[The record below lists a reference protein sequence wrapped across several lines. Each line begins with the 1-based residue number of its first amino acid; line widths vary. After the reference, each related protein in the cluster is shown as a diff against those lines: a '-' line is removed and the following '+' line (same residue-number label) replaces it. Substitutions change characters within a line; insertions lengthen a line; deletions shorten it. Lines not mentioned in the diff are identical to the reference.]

1 MKEVIQYLQL
11 LESNND
17 RDWFNANRDLYEQ
30 AREQFELTATS
41 IIAGISSFDNSIGLV
56 PAKECMFRIYRDVR
70 FSKNKLPYKNNMG
83 ASIKPG
89 GRKSGRAGYYIHIEP
104 GRSFVGGGIYMPEP
118 ETLKKIRQEIYFN
131 ADEFKKI
138 IQHADFKRLLGQ
150 ISTEDM
156 LKRPPKDF
164 PSDFADISLLKYK
177 SYVVSHTLT
186 DEEVGSENLATG
198 AIDVFKAMK
207 PFIDFLNRA
216 IDS

>member
-1 MKEVIQYLQL
+1 MKEVIQFLQL
-11 LESNND
+11 LERNND
-17 RDWFNANRDLYEQ
+17 REWFNANRPLYDH
-30 AREQFELTATS
+30 ARERFELTVTS
-41 IIAGISSFDNSIGLV
+41 IIAGISSFDKSIGIL

-70 FSKNKLPYKNNMG
+70 FSKNKLPYKINMG

-89 GRKSGRAGYYIHIEP
+89 GRKGGRAGYYIHIES
-104 GRSFVGGGIYMPEP
+104 GRSFVGGGIYMPES

-131 ADEFKKI
+131 ADEFKMI
-138 IQHADFKRLLGQ
+138 IQHANFKKVLGEL
-150 ISTEDM
+150 SSEDM

-177 SYVVSHTLT
+177 SYVVNQTLT
-186 DEEVGSENLATG
+186 DEEVVSGNLSTV